1 MLHKRLGITLAG
13 VLCSCTPL
21 LASAHGFAGKRFF
34 PSTLAVP
41 NPFVSDELG
50 LQLQRMPEA
59 QDQPL
64 TSHSRQ
70 AGLSSAALYFSKRLT
85 QRLQV
90 SIADNYTYSNFRN
103 GRMQNGLGDVVLGA
117 RLQGPVRAGAE
128 AVVSAGL
135 NVKIGGSGS
144 HSLNNDSYTT
154 LSPTFYFGKGFGNL
168 PTGLKYLRPMALT
181 GDIAYNYPT
190 RGSAPQT
197 LNTGFT
203 LQYSLQYL
211 QSMMKNGHIP
221 PVLRNLTPVVE
232 FPFQVGLSNG
242 YSGVLAGT
250 VNPGVIWATQ
260 YGQIGME
267 AALPVDNRSGRGV
280 GGLLQFR
287 AYLGQIFP
295 HIMGTPPFGQIMNK
309 PIDLEN

>member
-1 MLHKRLGITLAG
+1 MQHKRLGMTLAG

-34 PSTLAVP
+34 PSTLAVT

-59 QDQPL
+59 QDNPL
-64 TSHSRQ
+64 SGHSRQ
-70 AGLSSAALYFSKRLT
+70 AGLSSAAFDFSKRLS

-90 SIADNYTYSNFRN
+90 SIADNYNYSNFRN
-103 GRMQNGLGDVVLGA
+103 GPTRNGLGDVVLGA
-117 RLQGPVRAGAE
+117 RLQGPVRAAAE
-128 AVVSAGL
+128 AVVSVGL
-135 NVKIGGSGS
+135 NVKIGGTGS

-154 LSPTFYFGKGFGNL
+154 FSPTFYFGKGFGNL
-168 PTGLKYLRPMALT
+168 PAGLKYLRPLALT

-190 RGSAPQT
+190 RGPSPQT
-197 LNTGFT
+197 LDTGFA
-203 LQYSLQYL
+203 LEYSLQYL
-211 QSMMKNGHIP
+211 QSMMKNGGIP
-221 PVLRNLTPVVE
+221 PAIRNLTPVVE

-242 YSGVLAGT
+242 YGGALAGT
-250 VNPGVIWATQ
+250 VNPGIIWATK
-260 YGQIGME
+260 YGQVGME
-267 AALPVDNRSGRGV
+267 AAFPVNHRSGEGV

-295 HIMGTPPFGQIMNK
+295 HVMGSPPFGRIMNK
-309 PIDLEN
+309 PVDLGD